1 MIAIVDDVEKNVYFI
16 SNGVRKMTYLEAS
29 DVLSEFIDESI
40 PCVFAKQTKVNDLL
54 GYINGNNYNNQQ
66 LSSQAAGVSSASLSD
81 YKYIVPSKPS
91 AVIVAGLSP
100 PLMFEN
106 GYDYKS
112 LESIKNSYGGTLPHQ
127 VEKLINSGRLIVI
140 DESAISDVERKKQE
154 SIKIAQR
161 KHKNGGKKVDS
172 EGYDSDDED
181 DRLLRKATR
190 INL

>member
-1 MIAIVDDVEKNVYFI
+1 MIAIVDDTDKSVYFV

-29 DVLSEFIDESI
+29 DVLSAFADESI

-54 GYINGNNYNNQQ
+54 EYINGNNQSNQQ
-66 LSSQAAGVSSASLSD
+66 SGNPAMTISSVSLNN

-112 LESIKNSYGGTLPHQ
+112 VESIKNTYGGTIPHQ
-127 VEKLINSGRLIVI
+127 VEKLINSGRLVVI
-140 DESAISDVERKKQE
+140 DDSAIADVERKKQE

>member
-1 MIAIVDDVEKNVYFI
+1 MIAIVDDSDKNVYFI
-16 SNGVRKMTYLEAS
+16 SSEVRKMTYSEAAS
-29 DVLSEFIDESI
+29 VLSAFSDDSI
-40 PCVFAKQTKVNDLL
+40 PCVFAKTTRVSDLIDHMKQTP
-54 GYINGNNYNNQQ
+54 
-66 LSSQAAGVSSASLSD
+66 VSRKHPADASLIASVASSNNS
-81 YKYIVPSKPS
+81 KYIVPSKPS
-91 AVIVAGLSP
+91 AVIVAGLNP

-112 LESIKNSYGGTLPHQ
+112 IESIKNSYGGTLPHQ
-127 VEKLINSGRLIVI
+127 VEKLIASGRLVLI

-161 KHKNGGKKVDS
+161 KHKNGGKKVGS
-172 EGYDSDDED
+172 EESDSDDED

>member
-112 LESIKNSYGGTLPHQ
+112 LESIKNSYGGTIPHQ
-127 VEKLINSGRLIVI
+127 VEKLLSSGRLVVI
-140 DESAISDVERKKQE
+140 DDSAIADVERKKQE

-172 EGYDSDDED
+172 EGYDSDDDD

>member
-112 LESIKNSYGGTLPHQ
+112 LESIKNSYGGTIPHQ
-127 VEKLINSGRLIVI
+127 VEKLLSSGRLVVI
-140 DESAISDVERKKQE
+140 DDSAIADVERKKQE

>member
-1 MIAIVDDVEKNVYFI
+1 MIAIVDDVEKNIYFV

-29 DVLSEFIDESI
+29 DVLSAFVDESI
-40 PCVFAKQTKVNDLL
+40 PCVFARQTKVNDLL
-54 GYINGNNYNNQQ
+54 VYMNGNKHDNHQ
-66 LSSQAAGVSSASLSD
+66 LVDQAVSPSSTSLSN

-91 AVIVAGLSP
+91 AVIVAGLNP

-112 LESIKNSYGGTLPHQ
+112 VESIKNTYGGIIPHQ
-127 VEKLINSGRLIVI
+127 VEKLVNSGRLVI
-140 DESAISDVERKKQE
+140 IDDSAIADVERKKQE

-161 KHKNGGKKVDS
+161 KHKNGGKKVES
-172 EGYDSDDED
+172 EGYDSEDED